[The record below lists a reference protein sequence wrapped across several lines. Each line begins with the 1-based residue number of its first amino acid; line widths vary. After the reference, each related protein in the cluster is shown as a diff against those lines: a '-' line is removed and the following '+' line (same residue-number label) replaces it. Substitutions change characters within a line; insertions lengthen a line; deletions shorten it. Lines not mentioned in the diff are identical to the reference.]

1 MISHKN
7 RSPKSERTY
16 SSWSQLPSHLLTITL
31 THKVK
36 LPNQSVNTNYK
47 GYYNKKKTLSLC
59 LSIMIITNDVTSND
73 TTKDIVPWDSDRC
86 YTFHSCR
93 PQTVHLISYMS
104 IHQVWPVKRL
114 HVAPILMNNTY
125 AKERNL
131 IFTILQ
137 LVNKINEILTI
148 KKYQTQLQIRAIQR
162 LQRLQIYQVP
172 H

>member
-1 MISHKN
+1 
-7 RSPKSERTY
+7 
-16 SSWSQLPSHLLTITL
+16 
-31 THKVK
+31 
-36 LPNQSVNTNYK
+36 
-47 GYYNKKKTLSLC
+47 
-59 LSIMIITNDVTSND
+59 
-73 TTKDIVPWDSDRC
+73 
-86 YTFHSCR
+86 
-93 PQTVHLISYMS
+93 MS